1 MIVVLHLIA
10 ILILILLLSGSATT
24 SGAETALFSL
34 SQPQVR
40 AFASDPDPRRRAV
53 AALLARPRDLLV
65 TILMINIAINILVQ
79 DVVAIAARDVSSWWI
94 TVALPLGLTV
104 VFGELVPK
112 SLAMANNQRIALALA
127 PFVMCV
133 ANLVRPIRVPVVRW
147 ATRISQLLFP
157 FLKPSPPLTAD
168 EIRHALAAGSRA
180 GALTPEEVELCEGAL
195 ELNETPVR
203 ALMTPGPDI
212 QLYDLHQPLQAL
224 FGLMVQ
230 GGRSRVPITDGTID
244 HVIGIL
250 EAPVLFAN
258 RPQILEANDLIPLA
272 TKPLFVPESMVAS
285 DALTLLLARGAHLA
299 LVVDEYGSVNGL
311 ITREDLA
318 ETVIGTSQ
326 EPSQDDLQRAGFEA
340 YIASGKSELSAVEEA
355 LGIELPNPHHR
366 VTIGGWLTDEL
377 SRIPAAG
384 DEYRGNG
391 LYAQV
396 LASEPTRILKLY
408 LKKTGEVPR

>member
-1 MIVVLHLIA
+1 MTVVLHIVA
-10 ILILILLLSGSATT
+10 ILVLIVLLSGSATS

-40 AFASDPDPRRRAV
+40 AFATDPDPRRRAV

-79 DVVAIAARDVSSWWI
+79 DVVAIAASDVSSWWV
-94 TVALPLGLTV
+94 TVALPLALTV

-112 SLAMANNQRIALALA
+112 SLALANNQRIALALA
-127 PFVMCV
+127 PFVTRV
-133 ANLVRPIRVPVVRW
+133 ANWVRPVRTPVVRW

-168 EIRHALAAGSRA
+168 EIRHALAAGSRS
-180 GALTPEEVELCEGAL
+180 GALTPEEVELCQGAL

-203 ALMTPGPDI
+203 ALMTPGPDM
-212 QLYDLHQPLQAL
+212 QTYDLHQPVQELYQ
-224 FGLMVQ
+224 LMAQ
-230 GGRSRVPITDGTID
+230 GGRSRVPMTDGTID
-244 HVIGIL
+244 HVVGIL
-250 EAPVLFAN
+250 EAPIIFAH
-258 RPQILEANDLIPLA
+258 RPLIREAKDLIPLA
-272 TKPLFVPESMVAS
+272 SKPLFVPEAMVAS

-318 ETVIGTSQ
+318 ETVIGTAQ
-326 EPSQDDLQRAGFEA
+326 EPSQDDLQRAGFDA

-355 LGIELPNPHHR
+355 LGLELPNSHHR

-377 SRIPAAG
+377 ARIPAAG
-384 DEYRGNG
+384 DEYRGHG
-391 LYAQV
+391 LYAQI
-396 LASEPTRILKLY
+396 LAAEATRIVKLY
-408 LKKTGEVPR
+408 LKKTGEASR